1 MAIVVN
7 YDFASFRVGL
17 SLLIIPK
24 RATQELEGLNFT
36 IPCIK
41 EICMD
46 ICQWPINIA
55 SWNLDPPTSSF
66 TCFLMKCVIYV
77 IFGQ

>member
-1 MAIVVN
+1 MSFYNVWKMNNIKILNKHDFEMAIVVN

-46 ICQWPINIA
+46 ICQ
-55 SWNLDPPTSSF
+55 
-66 TCFLMKCVIYV
+66 
-77 IFGQ
+77 